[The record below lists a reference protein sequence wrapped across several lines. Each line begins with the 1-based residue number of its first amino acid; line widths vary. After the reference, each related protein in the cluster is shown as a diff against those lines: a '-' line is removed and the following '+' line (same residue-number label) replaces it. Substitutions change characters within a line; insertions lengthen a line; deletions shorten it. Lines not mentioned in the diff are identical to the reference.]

1 MSLLC
6 SNNNNSNSI
15 FENSN
20 VNNPISQLS
29 NKLFQDATTSK
40 RSLILAASSTEQEE
54 SRKFPSLVNSSFRTT
69 AMNNYEENEFFP
81 SKNKDNI
88 NINNDLLEEDEEWS
102 EEWSDEKLT
111 ELYIKQ
117 HGLDQSLDDY
127 DNNDNLSKNNDL
139 MTFHTNHHD
148 LFQAQLYLFD
158 HIFSTILTHQITS
171 SSCRPS
177 PSSEWNWTRL
187 FSNSRWNRKKINNNK
202 YLKNVARERL
212 QLLIGHFI
220 VNAISETIPLN
231 TIIPN
236 HLLLLNFFPQSTTL
250 SKSTVFNCQIE
261 CILAPIHDN
270 K

>member
-40 RSLILAASSTEQEE
+40 RSLILTASSTEQEE

-69 AMNNYEENEFFP
+69 AMNNYEEY
-81 SKNKDNI
+81 
-88 NINNDLLEEDEEWS
+88 EDEEWS

-117 HGLDQSLDDY
+117 HGLDQSLNDY

-187 FSNSRWNRKKINNNK
+187 FSNSRWNRKKINNNNDK
-202 YLKNVARERL
+202 LKTEYLKNVARERL
-212 QLLIGHFI
+212 QLLIGERF
-220 VNAISETIPLN
+220 
-231 TIIPN
+231 
-236 HLLLLNFFPQSTTL
+236 
-250 SKSTVFNCQIE
+250 
-261 CILAPIHDN
+261 
-270 K
+270 

>member
-6 SNNNNSNSI
+6 SNNNNSNSIFENSNVNNPISQLSNKLFQDATTSKRSLILAASSTEQEESRKFPSLVNSSFRTTAMNNYEENEFFPSKNKDNININNDLLEEDEEWSEEWSDEKLTDNSI

-148 LFQAQLYLFD
+148 LFQAQLYFD
-158 HIFSTILTHQITS
+158 
-171 SSCRPS
+171 
-177 PSSEWNWTRL
+177 
-187 FSNSRWNRKKINNNK
+187 
-202 YLKNVARERL
+202 
-212 QLLIGHFI
+212 
-220 VNAISETIPLN
+220 
-231 TIIPN
+231 
-236 HLLLLNFFPQSTTL
+236 
-250 SKSTVFNCQIE
+250 
-261 CILAPIHDN
+261 
-270 K
+270 

>member
-69 AMNNYEENEFFP
+69 AMNNYEEY
-81 SKNKDNI
+81 
-88 NINNDLLEEDEEWS
+88 EDEEWS

-117 HGLDQSLDDY
+117 HGLDQSLNDY

-187 FSNSRWNRKKINNNK
+187 FSNSREG
-202 YLKNVARERL
+202 ER
-212 QLLIGHFI
+212 F
-220 VNAISETIPLN
+220 
-231 TIIPN
+231 
-236 HLLLLNFFPQSTTL
+236 
-250 SKSTVFNCQIE
+250 
-261 CILAPIHDN
+261 
-270 K
+270 